1 MGAEAP
7 LRAGDQDRHE
17 AVLALSDEFA
27 EGRLDRD
34 EFDRR
39 QAIALEATY
48 LHDLDP
54 LFADLPGR
62 VAPTSRTTA
71 RSPALVPT
79 RSAPPPAALAAF
91 ALLSALGSIAL
102 VALAVGSVVSGH
114 LLWLLVPFAAF
125 VIARRARRR
134 AYRYAIARQA
144 LGPGYSPFVP
154 PHAFAHGRARGP
166 HGYGGR

>member
-39 QAIALEATY
+39 QAIALQATY

-71 RSPALVPT
+71 RPPALVPART
-79 RSAPPPAALAAF
+79 APRSAALAAF
-91 ALLSALGSIAL
+91 ALLSVLGSIAL
-102 VALAVGSVVSGH
+102 VALTVGSVVTGH
-114 LLWLLVPFAAF
+114 LVWLLVPLAVF
-125 VIARRARRR
+125 VVARRSRRR

-144 LGPGYSPFVP
+144 LGPDHAAFVP
-154 PHAFAHGRARGP
+154 PMSFAHARAHRPRGC
-166 HGYGGR
+166 GGR

>member
-27 EGRLDRD
+27 EGRLDHD

-39 QAIALEATY
+39 QAVALEATY

-71 RSPALVPT
+71 RPPVPT
-79 RSAPPPAALAAF
+79 RTAPRPAALAVL
-91 ALLSALGSIAL
+91 ALLSALASLAL

-114 LLWLLVPFAAF
+114 LLWLLVPLAAF
-125 VIARRARRR
+125 VISRRARRR

-144 LGPGYSPFVP
+144 LGPDHSAFVP
-154 PHAFAHGRARGP
+154 PQAFAHGRGHGP
-166 HGYGGR
+166 HGYGAR

>member
-39 QAIALEATY
+39 QAVALEATY

-62 VAPTSRTTA
+62 VAPSSRTTA
-71 RSPALVPT
+71 RPPALVPT
-79 RSAPPPAALAAF
+79 RTAPRPAALAVF

-114 LLWLLVPFAAF
+114 PLWLLVPLAAF
-125 VIARRARRR
+125 VISRRARRR

-144 LGPGYSPFVP
+144 LGPDHSAFVP
-154 PHAFAHGRARGP
+154 PQAFAHGRGHGP
-166 HGYGGR
+166 HGYGAR

>member
-1 MGAEAP
+1 MGTEAP
-7 LRAGDQDRHE
+7 MRASDQDRRE

-62 VAPTSRTTA
+62 VAPTSRTA
-71 RSPALVPT
+71 PVLPT
-79 RSAPPPAALAAF
+79 VAMRGPREGRHHRPRGIPVLAAF
-91 ALLSALGSIAL
+91 VLLMAI
-102 VALAVGSVVSGH
+102 LAVAVGGH
-114 LLWLLVPFAAF
+114 SLWLLAPAVWFAVAST
-125 VIARRARRR
+125 ARRHALARAWAHQPPIRR
-134 AYRYAIARQA
+134 
-144 LGPGYSPFVP
+144 
-154 PHAFAHGRARGP
+154 
-166 HGYGGR
+166 

>member
-39 QAIALEATY
+39 QAVALEATY